1 MCMMNNQSVGEY
13 NSPCGSCPEYLNR
26 CMPREYTVFYRAYS
40 NLLSHR
46 DVSKKAHARM

>member
-13 NSPCGSCPEYLNR
+13 NSPCGSC
-26 CMPREYTVFYRAYS
+26 REYRNSCMRREDTGLSRAKS